1 MPILV
6 KRFAPPYDRSQRRSA
21 EGYVHSIV
29 VHPDGMGEDARG
41 IVPIIDI
48 AGRFGAIESDVCEET
63 HEEVI
68 ANYLLTSR
76 EMYESELK
84 LARSLI
90 K

>member
-1 MPILV
+1 
-6 KRFAPPYDRSQRRSA
+6 
-21 EGYVHSIV
+21 
-29 VHPDGMGEDARG
+29 MGEDARG

-90 K
+90 KQYRTHGSVLTHPATRE